1 MLDIGIMAG
10 YTVAML
16 LFFVYAGGAMA
27 FRDKLVTLRKARGIS
42 QEVLADYIG
51 IARQSVAKWE
61 AGESL
66 PDLEKLLAI
75 SQYFLVSLDALVRDD
90 PYVYPHA
97 PPALIPDPALLQFL
111 CTAKR
116 ATYAGAGTEVTS
128 SRLQSHDLY
137 YAAGP
142 LEYYDTYLGGT
153 HFAGTEALW
162 QHGTPIWAMNY
173 VGRVLDARFSGDFLK
188 EALQQVSEA
197 APYRGPQL
205 YQRGALSYQCRVE
218 GAFDWF
224 IGSEDILANGD
235 VVYACH
241 FHGGRIA

>member
-1 MLDIGIMAG
+1 VLVEDATRECHERNVLMLDIGIMAG

-153 HFAGTEALW
+153 PLCGDGSALAAWHANLGHELCGAGAGCALF
-162 QHGTPIWAMNY
+162 G
-173 VGRVLDARFSGDFLK
+173 RFSERSAPAGVRSGTLPGAT
-188 EALQQVSEA
+188 ALPAWCLELPVS
-197 APYRGPQL
+197 G
-205 YQRGALSYQCRVE
+205 
-218 GAFDWF
+218 
-224 IGSEDILANGD
+224 
-235 VVYACH
+235 
-241 FHGGRIA
+241 GGRI